1 MATYVS
7 LLNWTDEGVKN
18 IAGTVD
24 RADAAKKLVADM
36 GGSLDVYWTM
46 GQFDMVAISEF
57 PDDETAV
64 AFLAK
69 LGALG
74 NIRSQ
79 TMRAFDADGVR
90 AIMSSTS

>member
-1 MATYVS
+1 MARYVS

-24 RADAAKKLVADM
+24 RAEAAKKMVADM

-46 GQFDMVAISEF
+46 GQFDMIAISEF

-64 AFLAK
+64 AFLAQ
-69 LGALG
+69 LASLG
-74 NIRSQ
+74 NVRSQ
-79 TMRAFDADGVR
+79 TMRAFDAEGVR
-90 AIMSSTS
+90 GIMTGKM